1 MDSAVI
7 SLMLLL
13 STLWISGDCGVS
25 LIENI
30 KGHCLTDSL
39 QIQIDKAFL
48 HVYSVTLFVRD
59 DAGESHLLDVSL
71 NAKCGYKLRKNYR
84 GDLDLFASLKAC
96 HVYNEENH
104 VFLTLEVMFTPL
116 NSSMVAEMEVFSF
129 SCTQKMEP
137 SVKRKITCEED
148 YIEVS
153 LIVDPAFQFA
163 LYNAAKDDLDPW
175 YFEVHYPD
183 DGTINVDYG
192 WILDNGIGL
201 NISAFNGWITFRV
214 PVSHPII
221 QKKDLTN
228 RQFLRYKVAAKHEDL
243 LIGLRYDLSALCPKV
258 YIQCRNGRIAMTA
271 ANVKFPVRGETSD
284 LIIGMMKDGTI
295 MSQQEMEDN
304 HIHLYLD
311 AHKLGVT
318 YPQSFNMGYDVN
330 GQFLYMHQLHLVH
343 TWRDLDERGDVSMLI
358 KLPGERCLEKSL
370 KSTKPEFVVKSKYG
384 GFDITYGPVPIDYV
398 LARISIDG
406 VTSYSVKEIKDL
418 GVNVTIHK
426 EQKTQYVHIWVQFG
440 DSLVPHML
448 VGKSTLLYSV
458 APSVVFKTAKRP
470 DITVTSKAYAHRR
483 SIVLPTLKG
492 SCTEKSIC
500 FNVTRGTVDHLWTF
514 YVWKYPMV
522 PSPSEERGYVYKDY
536 FTHYTMCVG
545 IESLYLLHRN
555 LTENARWMALSVSFH
570 DERMG
575 QIVVAAEHICS
586 FPSSGE
592 LECTVEGE
600 MKATSLR
607 TAMSADSDLTLLTL
621 KDPFCGP
628 SDVRGSLAS
637 FNFPISSC
645 STTKELKGDLIIY
658 RNEISYGDEHNFT
671 HKIFML
677 GLQCQYLRTNLLS
690 LDFKNKH
697 TRSQPRPAPG
707 QGDLKLSMNIMKD
720 STFLQE
726 YQENEF
732 PITKFLKEPLYVEVY
747 VHSSD
752 SGLELFLKDCWGTP
766 GPDPSNAILWPIIKD
781 SCEFKQDKYKME
793 FHPVRPNSRVKFP
806 KHYKRFEV
814 KMFSFAEAET
824 KKLLDNQ
831 IYFHC
836 LVIVCDS
843 KVLNL
848 DRRCSGVC
856 IPAKQRKGRGASFG
870 VQQAMVSSY
879 GIHLQIEDV
888 FTHFSNAEKHLWL
901 VVSTV
906 ALFSSLSFIVYVYWR
921 MKLKN
926 EDNKTSVS

>member
-1 MDSAVI
+1 MSRVTSSCI
-7 SLMLLL
+7 GIECKSTFFLL
-13 STLWISGDCGVS
+13 S
-25 LIENI
+25 
-30 KGHCLTDSL
+30 
-39 QIQIDKAFL
+39 A
-48 HVYSVTLFVRD
+48 D

-370 KSTKPEFVVKSKYG
+370 KSTKPEFVGKS
-384 GFDITYGPVPIDYV
+384 F
-398 LARISIDG
+398 
-406 VTSYSVKEIKDL
+406 
-418 GVNVTIHK
+418 
-426 EQKTQYVHIWVQFG
+426 
-440 DSLVPHML
+440 L
-448 VGKSTLLYSV
+448 VGRV
-458 APSVVFKTAKRP
+458 
-470 DITVTSKAYAHRR
+470 
-483 SIVLPTLKG
+483 
-492 SCTEKSIC
+492 
-500 FNVTRGTVDHLWTF
+500 
-514 YVWKYPMV
+514 
-522 PSPSEERGYVYKDY
+522 
-536 FTHYTMCVG
+536 
-545 IESLYLLHRN
+545 
-555 LTENARWMALSVSFH
+555 LSVF
-570 DERMG
+570 
-575 QIVVAAEHICS
+575 
-586 FPSSGE
+586 
-592 LECTVEGE
+592 
-600 MKATSLR
+600 
-607 TAMSADSDLTLLTL
+607 
-621 KDPFCGP
+621 
-628 SDVRGSLAS
+628 
-637 FNFPISSC
+637 
-645 STTKELKGDLIIY
+645 
-658 RNEISYGDEHNFT
+658 
-671 HKIFML
+671 
-677 GLQCQYLRTNLLS
+677 
-690 LDFKNKH
+690 
-697 TRSQPRPAPG
+697 
-707 QGDLKLSMNIMKD
+707 
-720 STFLQE
+720 
-726 YQENEF
+726 
-732 PITKFLKEPLYVEVY
+732 
-747 VHSSD
+747 
-752 SGLELFLKDCWGTP
+752 
-766 GPDPSNAILWPIIKD
+766 
-781 SCEFKQDKYKME
+781 
-793 FHPVRPNSRVKFP
+793 
-806 KHYKRFEV
+806 
-814 KMFSFAEAET
+814 
-824 KKLLDNQ
+824 
-831 IYFHC
+831 
-836 LVIVCDS
+836 
-843 KVLNL
+843 
-848 DRRCSGVC
+848 
-856 IPAKQRKGRGASFG
+856 
-870 VQQAMVSSY
+870 
-879 GIHLQIEDV
+879 
-888 FTHFSNAEKHLWL
+888 
-901 VVSTV
+901 
-906 ALFSSLSFIVYVYWR
+906 
-921 MKLKN
+921 
-926 EDNKTSVS
+926 